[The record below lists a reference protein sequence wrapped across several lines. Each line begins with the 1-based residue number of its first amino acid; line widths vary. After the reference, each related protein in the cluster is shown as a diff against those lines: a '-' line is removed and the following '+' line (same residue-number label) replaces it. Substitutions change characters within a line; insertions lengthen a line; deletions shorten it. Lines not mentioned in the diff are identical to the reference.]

1 MMARRSEDVLG
12 GRTVEAE
19 LMYSIDS
26 GQIPVSVV
34 KAPGEGEDLRTGGA
48 YDHHTV
54 TIHDGRPLVDGLD
67 IDREGVVLVD
77 HKTAV
82 KDFYDDHEVLRVYY
96 PEVEKIVMAA
106 TGAAKVVV
114 FDHTIRIDDEDKQ
127 AARKVRAPVK
137 NMHNDFNDKSAAQR
151 VRDLLPAGEA
161 EARLKKRYGSINVWR
176 SINGT
181 VQTAPLV
188 VCDARSI
195 DDDKDWIA
203 SERHY
208 GDRVGVVLSLRYSP
222 DHHWYYFPDLDEDEV
237 VLLKNHDSL
246 TDGTAK
252 FTAHGSFRHPDTRP
266 DAAPRESIEIRTLMF
281 WD

>member
-1 MMARRSEDVLG
+1 MARRSEDVLG
-12 GRTVEAE
+12 GNTVEAE

-26 GQIPVSVV
+26 GETPVSLV
-34 KAPGEGEDLRTGGA
+34 KEPGEGPDTRTGAA
-48 YDHHTV
+48 YDHHIA
-54 TIHDGRPLVDGLD
+54 TIHDGRPLVGKLD
-67 IDREGVVLVD
+67 IDAEGVVLID

-82 KDFYDDHEVLRVYY
+82 KDFYDDDEVVSVYY
-96 PEVEKIVMAA
+96 PEVEEIVMAA
-106 TGAAKVVV
+106 TGASKVVV
-114 FDHTIRIDDEDKQ
+114 FDHTIRVDDEEKQ
-127 AARKVRAPVK
+127 IARKVRPPVK

-151 VRDLLPAGEA
+151 VRDLLPADEA

-203 SERHY
+203 AERHY
-208 GDRVGVVLSLRYSP
+208 GERVGVVLNLRYSP
-222 DHHWYYFPDLDEDEV
+222 DHTWFYFPDMNENEV
-237 VLLKNHDSL
+237 VLLKNHDSK

-252 FTAHGSFRHPDTRP
+252 FTAHGSFQHPDTKP